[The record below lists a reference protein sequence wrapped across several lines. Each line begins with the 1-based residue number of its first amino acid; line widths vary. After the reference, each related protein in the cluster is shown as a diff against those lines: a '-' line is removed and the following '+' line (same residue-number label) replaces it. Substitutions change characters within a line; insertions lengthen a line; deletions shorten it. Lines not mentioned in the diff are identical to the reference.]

1 MTGPTAGLV
10 VTPFPMEGHN
20 FRCQDGRV
28 RGVTATMA
36 EANGRVTVDYLDD
49 TQEVYDGSNVQEVT
63 TK

>member
-10 VTPFPMEGHN
+10 VTAFPMKGHN

-28 RGVTATMA
+28 RGVVNTTVDQF
-36 EANGRVTVDYLDD
+36 GTVTVDYLDD
-49 TQEVYDGSNVQEVT
+49 TQENYDGSNVQEVT